1 MKKEDSGTEKLA
13 REIIGGML
21 AGEIRDKADLAREK
35 SRLAGKHKLKSM
47 PRNSDI
53 LKYASEGEYGDVLPL
68 LQKKPTR
75 TLSGVAIIAAMTK
88 PHECPHGKCVYC
100 PGGVEVEVP
109 QSYTGKEPAARR
121 AIMHGYDPY
130 GQVHARLK
138 QLDGIGHPIDKCE
151 LILMG
156 GTLPSQPYAYQ
167 ESFVR
172 GCLAAMNDYPKRR
185 PRTADRKLE
194 SIQEANE
201 SADVRCVGM
210 TFETRP
216 DYAFGPQV
224 DAMLRLGGTKVE
236 LGVQTLSDE
245 VYKKVDRGH
254 TVADVA
260 RATQICRDSLLKVG
274 YQMMPGLFADEKQD
288 IKMFR
293 RLFSDER
300 FKPDLLKFYPC
311 LVMEG
316 TKLYEL
322 WKRGEYEPYTTEQ
335 ATRLIAKI
343 KKDVPPWARI
353 IRIQRDIPVDLVAAG
368 VTKSNLRELVGEEMR
383 AHGWKCRCIRCREI
397 GLRMAKD
404 GVKPDARAIE
414 LKRTDYGAGGGE
426 ETFLSFEETS
436 NDLLVGFLRL
446 RRPSDD
452 AHREELASEP
462 ENGDRGVGTEDW
474 GPGTGDRKP
483 IAAGIR
489 ELHVYG
495 PMVEIGEKPKQK
507 WQHRGYGRELLAEA
521 ERIASEEWGLGA
533 IRVISGIGAR
543 GYYRK
548 FGYERA
554 GVYMGKEIN

>member
-1 MKKEDSGTEKLA
+1 METVA
-13 REIIGGML
+13 REIIEKILSGK
-21 AGEIRDKADLAREK
+21 IKDKSSLAREK
-35 SRLAGKHKLKSM
+35 ARLAAKHKLRSM

-53 LKYASEGEYGDVLPL
+53 LQYAGEDEYDDVLPL

-88 PHECPHGKCVYC
+88 PHECPHGKCIYC

-130 GQVHARLK
+130 EQVHARLE

-151 LILMG
+151 LIIMG
-156 GTLPSQPYAYQ
+156 GTLPSQPYEYQ
-167 ESFVR
+167 ESFVK
-172 GCLAAMNDYPKRR
+172 GCLAAMNDYPARR
-185 PRTADRKLE
+185 PRTQDRGLE
-194 SIQEANE
+194 GIQKANE

-216 DYAFGPQV
+216 DYAFEPHV
-224 DAMLRLGGTKVE
+224 DAMLKLGGTKVE
-236 LGVQTLSDE
+236 LGVQTLSDA
-245 VYKKVDRGH
+245 VYEKVDRGH
-254 TVADVA
+254 MVADVA

-274 YQMMPGLFADEKQD
+274 YQMMPGLFSDEKQD
-288 IKMFR
+288 LKMFKQ
-293 RLFSDER
+293 LFSDER

-311 LVMEG
+311 LVLEG

-322 WKRGEYEPYTTEQ
+322 WEKGEYEPYTTEQ
-335 ATRLIAKI
+335 ATRLIAKL

-368 VTKSNLRELVGEEMR
+368 VTKSNLRELVQEEMR
-383 AHGWKCRCIRCREI
+383 AHGWKCKCIRCREI
-397 GLRMAKD
+397 GLKMSKENIE
-404 GVKPDARAIE
+404 PDARAIE
-414 LKRTDYGAGGGE
+414 PKRIDYEAGGGE
-426 ETFLSFEETS
+426 EVFLSFEETS
-436 NDLLVGFLRL
+436 NDLLIGFLRL
-446 RRPSDD
+446 RKPSDD
-452 AHREELASEP
+452 AHRDELLPGRPKTE
-462 ENGDRGVGTEDW
+462 DRG
-474 GPGTGDRKP
+474 P
-483 IAAGIR
+483 IRAAGIR

-495 PMVEIGEKPKQK
+495 PMVEIGEKAREK

-521 ERIASEEWGLGA
+521 ERIASEEWGLDA

-548 FGYERA
+548 FGYERVGA
-554 GVYMGKEIN
+554 YMGKGLNRAQ